1 MAGVQTL
8 NCQLFTLGPH
18 YAVTAGRDWCCGK
31 CLFVAIREE
40 KGSSFSIPR
49 PMNLCAT
56 TT

>member
-18 YAVTAGRDWCCGK
+18 YAVTAGRERCCGK

-40 KGSSFSIPR
+40 KGSSFCTLR
-49 PMNLCAT
+49 PVNQSAT
-56 TT
+56 AT